1 MKGDSSMIAR
11 VLALGLAIFLVGAPA
26 VAQDRAALIS
36 QGQLLFRGQGCY
48 GCHIVGKVGTPIA
61 SDLSRVGS
69 KHKEAYLLQWL
80 RDPAT
85 QKPTAHMPK
94 IAMTE
99 AEARALAA
107 WLASLR

>member
-1 MKGDSSMIAR
+1 M
-11 VLALGLAIFLVGAPA
+11 
-26 VAQDRAALIS
+26 
-36 QGQLLFRGQGCY
+36 
-48 GCHIVGKVGTPIA
+48 IA

-80 RDPAT
+80 RDDPAT
-85 QKPTAHMPK
+85 QKPTVHMAK

-107 WLASLR
+107 YLASLR

>member
-1 MKGDSSMIAR
+1 M
-11 VLALGLAIFLVGAPA
+11 
-26 VAQDRAALIS
+26 
-36 QGQLLFRGQGCY
+36 
-48 GCHIVGKVGTPIA
+48 IA

-85 QKPTAHMPK
+85 QKPTAHMAK

-107 WLASLR
+107 YLASLR